1 MVWLSFYRSCALWD
15 SAEISAKNDA
25 AIQNYWDEL
34 RRSWTNSSQRFAL
47 KRASVTPLCKLRLN
61 NNKTSQF
68 GFLLSVLNK
77 RSACLDLAGIVMA
90 SKNHPT
96 HTLPSQQW
104 HYLIHQK
111 KCCLSAKSTS
121 SLWII
126 FHTIEKIPKDGKT
139 VWGTTCHSTIVSS
152 RFPGDLTD
160 LAREPIGLYIQKPSP
175 CLKMAVYLE
184 GKKRLLIKNDFWN
197 EMFCFCNATKV

>member
-126 FHTIEKIPKDGKT
+126 FHTTEKIPKDGKT

-184 GKKRLLIKNDFWN
+184 GKKWLLI
-197 EMFCFCNATKV
+197 